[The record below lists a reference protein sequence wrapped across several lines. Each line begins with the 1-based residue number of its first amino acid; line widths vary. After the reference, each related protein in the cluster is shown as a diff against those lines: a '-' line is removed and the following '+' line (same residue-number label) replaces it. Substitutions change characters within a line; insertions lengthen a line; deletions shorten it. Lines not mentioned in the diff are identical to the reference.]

1 MPFHSLFMLFACFY
15 FLFSCSLHA
24 FLSSTFNNML
34 AAATHNIKGANK
46 TMYT

>member
-1 MPFHSLFMLFACFY
+1 MPFHSLFM
-15 FLFSCSLHA
+15 SLHA
-24 FLSSTFNNML
+24 FLSTTFNNTL